1 MTPNRARA
9 EPVRVTASLQISV
22 AWWVR
27 PYLGSVAL
35 FAAITGMEPDMAKVR
50 AMVQR
55 GLRTRIRT
63 ASQDQE

>member
-35 FAAITGMEPDMAKVR
+35 FAAITGMEPNMAKVS
-50 AMVQR
+50 AVVQR
-55 GLRTRIRT
+55 GLRTRVRT
-63 ASQDQE
+63 ASTDQE